1 MRPALAASYHVRCK
15 LDGGHYLAIFATSE
29 MDKVRGGGGGDR
41 AHSKLSAGHL
51 QCVEGQRGLAECH

>member
-29 MDKVRGGGGGDR
+29 MDKVR
-41 AHSKLSAGHL
+41 
-51 QCVEGQRGLAECH
+51 Q